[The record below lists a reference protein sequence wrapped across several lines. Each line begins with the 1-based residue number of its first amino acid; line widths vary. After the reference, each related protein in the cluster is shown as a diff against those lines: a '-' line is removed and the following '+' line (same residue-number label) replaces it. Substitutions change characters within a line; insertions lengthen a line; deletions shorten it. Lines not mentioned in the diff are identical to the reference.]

1 MSLDE
6 LETAL
11 AFKHQQREFY
21 AERTDSFSQKM
32 VEKIS
37 RELTK
42 LYDFYHQQLDE
53 LKCKNISAIYL
64 VRSPLLSLSSLARAS
79 GWISR

>member
-21 AERTDSFSQKM
+21 AERNDSFSQQM

-37 RELTK
+37 RELSK

-53 LKCKNISAIYL
+53 LKC
-64 VRSPLLSLSSLARAS
+64 
-79 GWISR
+79 